1 MKHKRNQQGFHH
13 IVLFLAIAVLA
24 VVGFVGWRV
33 FSNQKGGGGAPSE
46 ILNSSDSAKDKAIA
60 AGKYLSHNRCEGTE
74 KLTLTHLPMKE
85 EDFSI
90 LIPYGL
96 VIGGHV
102 TPIDHQYFSP
112 ADYKSPRDAYPVYA
126 MADAVVT
133 EIQPRTNDRGTE
145 YRMVF
150 THSCTSLYY
159 YDLVTS
165 LTGKV
170 KEAYDKNPKDINLPV
185 KAGEQIGKI
194 GGQTLDFA
202 VWDTEK
208 PLTGFV
214 NPASYDGEA
223 WKIYTADPYPY
234 YTPPL
239 RQLLTERNPRTAE
252 PIAGKIDYDI
262 DGKLIGNWFEKDSGG
277 YRDFKNTAMEYW
289 GGHLSIAPD
298 MYDPLVIVISV
309 GNYDSY
315 PKYGSNLDTTTGD
328 GSSARQYYAKAGGP
342 DPAKVDPTSGLVKYE
357 LVQRRYITPSGEYWN
372 NMDLIKGPKAVNTGS
387 AVIGTILLQL
397 TGQRTLKVE
406 VFPGKTAGQVSA
418 FGAQAKTYE
427 R

>member
-1 MKHKRNQQGFHH
+1 MVKTKQEGFHH
-13 IVLFLAIAVLA
+13 IGLLLVVAVL
-24 VVGFVGWRV
+24 VIIGLVGWRV
-33 FSNQKGGGGAPSE
+33 FSHQKSGSGAPSE
-46 ILNSSDSAKDKAIA
+46 ILNSADSAEEKAVA
-60 AGKYLSHNRCEGTE
+60 AGKYLSRNKCEGTK

-85 EDFSI
+85 EDFTI

-96 VIGGHV
+96 TVGGHV

-133 EIQPRTNDRGTE
+133 EIQPRTTGRGTE

-170 KEAYDKNPKDINLPV
+170 KEAYDKNPNDINLPI

-202 VWDTEK
+202 VWDTSK
-208 PLTGFV
+208 ALTGFV

-223 WKIYTADPYPY
+223 WKIYTADPYPF
-234 YTPPL
+234 YTPAL
-239 RQLLTERNPRTAE
+239 RQLLIERNPRTAE
-252 PIAGKIDYDI
+252 PIAGKIDYDV
-262 DGKLIGNWFEKDSGG
+262 DGKLIGNWFEKGTGG
-277 YRDFKNTAMEYW
+277 YRDFKNAAMEYW

-298 MYDPLVIVISV
+298 MYDPSVIVISI

-315 PKYGSNLDTTTGD
+315 PKYGPNLDTTTTD
-328 GSSARQYYAKAGGP
+328 GSDARQYYARAGGP
-342 DPAKVDPTSGLVKYE
+342 DPATIDQTSGLVRYE
-357 LVQRRYITPSGEYWN
+357 LVQRKYITPIGETWN
-372 NMDLIKGPKAVNTGS
+372 NMSLIKGPKAVNTSS
-387 AVIGTILLQL
+387 AVIGTVLLQM
-397 TGQRTLKVE
+397 TGPRTLKVE
-406 VFPGKTAGQVSA
+406 VFPGKTAGLVDA